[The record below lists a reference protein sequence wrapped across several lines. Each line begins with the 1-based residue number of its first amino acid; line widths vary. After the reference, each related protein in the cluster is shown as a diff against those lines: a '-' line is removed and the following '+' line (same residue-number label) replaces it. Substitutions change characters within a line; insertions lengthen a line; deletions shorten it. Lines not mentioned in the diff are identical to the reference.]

1 MKEKWIKTEVDILVI
16 GSDETTY
23 ETVNFYWLV
32 KEFNHSYENS
42 EGNIIE
48 QGWGNGYVLIPN
60 DHPFA
65 DKEQWSEYGDESSG
79 IKTYSTGV
87 VGNLTVTASGQ
98 PSSVSLA
105 KKKYGFTKE
114 MESYFLLG
122 FDTAHG
128 HNSKADDFT
137 SVVYDTISLVEHLK
151 DIYRDYYT
159 IKRASLPI
167 LNEGMKEELNAV
179 VKRYLGNKSSLA
191 W

>member
-122 FDTAHG
+122 L
-128 HNSKADDFT
+128 
-137 SVVYDTISLVEHLK
+137 SLIH
-151 DIYRDYYT
+151 I
-159 IKRASLPI
+159 
-167 LNEGMKEELNAV
+167 
-179 VKRYLGNKSSLA
+179 
-191 W
+191 

>member
-1 MKEKWIKTEVDILVI
+1 MKEKWIKTEVDIEVI

-32 KEFNHSYENS
+32 KEFNHSYEDS

-65 DKEQWSEYGDESSG
+65 DKEQWSEYGDEISG
-79 IKTYSTGV
+79 IKTYSTGDIFQEI
-87 VGNLTVTASGQ
+87 TASG
-98 PSSVSLA
+98 PLSTKSLA
-105 KKKYGFTKE
+105 MKKYGFTKD
-114 MESYFLLG
+114 MKSYFLLG

-137 SVVYDTISLVEHLK
+137 SVVYDTISLVNHLK

-159 IKRASLPI
+159 IKRASLPL
-167 LNEGMKEELNAV
+167 LNERMKEEMNAV